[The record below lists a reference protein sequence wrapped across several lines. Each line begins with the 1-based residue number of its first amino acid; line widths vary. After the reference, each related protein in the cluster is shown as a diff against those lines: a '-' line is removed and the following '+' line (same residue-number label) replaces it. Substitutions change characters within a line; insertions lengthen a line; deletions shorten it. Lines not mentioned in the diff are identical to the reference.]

1 MGIQANQAFRVA
13 EVNYI
18 NNIGNWRA
26 TSIFDNIGRI
36 ASSTSIEKQETVC
49 DDTIQLLENY
59 IYWAPFRRWPND
71 EWEYF
76 YNYASA
82 RLARLKK
89 ATAKPQK

>member
-1 MGIQANQAFRVA
+1 MPVTAGQAFRVA
-13 EVNYI
+13 EINYI
-18 NNIGNWRA
+18 NNIGNWTQA
-26 TSIFDNIGRI
+26 SSFDSVGRI

-59 IYWAPFRRWPND
+59 IYWAPFRRWPHGD
-71 EWEYF
+71 WEYF

-82 RLARLKK
+82 RLARVKK